1 METDTIGG
9 LKDHLLR
16 TEQAMEAGVTE
27 CKQLNR
33 ALGDELRDLVDGPNG
48 VKKNFQDLIDAFR
61 RRLEEKT
68 EELYADQITL
78 ESALHSKIR
87 ESNAEMGSRID
98 REVSSK
104 CGPTNP
110 RREQLRGL
118 TRWAMFGRRLRAMDE
133 QLKLAAE
140 ARSIAQQTRSNLQM
154 RFEMLELGLDG
165 REASLGEILDAVQQ
179 LDGRLE
185 DVEENVTMLDI
196 EAALAEATSEAM
208 GCEPFASPR
217 FRMPVFTRSVALALK
232 GCFACGRDATMGA
245 QDLDTFTDRIPSIS
259 ANIGS

>member
-1 METDTIGG
+1 
-9 LKDHLLR
+9 
-16 TEQAMEAGVTE
+16 
-27 CKQLNR
+27 
-33 ALGDELRDLVDGPNG
+33 
-48 VKKNFQDLIDAFR
+48 
-61 RRLEEKT
+61 
-68 EELYADQITL
+68 
-78 ESALHSKIR
+78 
-87 ESNAEMGSRID
+87 
-98 REVSSK
+98 
-104 CGPTNP
+104 
-110 RREQLRGL
+110 
-118 TRWAMFGRRLRAMDE
+118 MDE

-217 FRMPVFTRSVALALK
+217 FRLCSTMFTGAKRVLRVWQ
-232 GCFACGRDATMGA
+232 GCDDGRAGPRYIHRQNTV
-245 QDLDTFTDRIPSIS
+245 DLCQYRQLTGLNGESLPSLILYLHHHLCLS
-259 ANIGS
+259 SSP

>member
-1 METDTIGG
+1 M
-9 LKDHLLR
+9 
-16 TEQAMEAGVTE
+16 
-27 CKQLNR
+27 
-33 ALGDELRDLVDGPNG
+33 
-48 VKKNFQDLIDAFR
+48 
-61 RRLEEKT
+61 
-68 EELYADQITL
+68 
-78 ESALHSKIR
+78 S
-87 ESNAEMGSRID
+87 
-98 REVSSK
+98 
-104 CGPTNP
+104 
-110 RREQLRGL
+110 
-118 TRWAMFGRRLRAMDE
+118 GRRLRAMDE

-196 EAALAEATSEAM
+196 EAALAEATGEAM
-208 GCEPFASPR
+208 GCEPR